1 MDYFSRKNTRMIK
14 FPILRIISSLLTK
27 YFKILLLYNDLKI
40 WMVET

>member
-1 MDYFSRKNTRMIK
+1 MNYFSKKNTGMIK
-14 FPILRIISSLLTK
+14 FPILGIISSLLTK